1 MYTSQSSNA
10 YLEEHWSALE
20 TTCTTGI
27 TDMGFN
33 LREPNVVC
41 VAYFS

>member
-1 MYTSQSSNA
+1 M
-10 YLEEHWSALE
+10 LLVIDEDWSALE
-20 TTCTTGI
+20 TTCTVGI

-41 VAYFS
+41 VANFS